1 MLKAARQR
9 QVDVLVVWWLDRRG
23 RSFPDLVVTLREL
36 IDLGVG
42 SVSLTEALDL
52 NTPTEPGNG
61 EKVPR
66 PESWNLKPGFR
77 TLTLSTK

>member
-1 MLKAARQR
+1 MKAARQR
-9 QVDVLVVWWLDRRG
+9 QVDANVVWRLDRWG
-23 RSFPDLVVTLREL
+23 RSLPDPVVTLREL
-36 IDLGVG
+36 IDLGVA
-42 SVSLTEALDL
+42 SVSLTEAFDL